1 MSDLIFT
8 TTAFGI
14 GAIVSLLLLFHF
26 WKNKRQHKDFLL
38 GVFSFCILSVFSLY
52 GFYLSLVDTIDLA
65 KGDIA
70 STSGKCEIFI
80 SEDVGGRFGT
90 SNILQVNVN
99 DVLAE
104 GDPEDF
110 PDLEEGIFNC
120 TIEYT
125 RKTQSLLTIEIE

>member
-26 WKNKRQHKDFLL
+26 LKNKRQHKDFLL
-38 GVFSFCILSVFSLY
+38 GVFSFCILSIVLLY
-52 GFYLSLVDTIDLA
+52 GSYLSLADTIDLA
-65 KGDIA
+65 KGEVA
-70 STSGKCEIFI
+70 STGGKCEIFI
-80 SEDVGGRFGT
+80 MEDIGGRFGT
-90 SNILQVNVN
+90 SKILQVNVDN
-99 DVLAE
+99 VTVEANA
-104 GDPEDF
+104 EDF

-125 RKTQSLLTIEIE
+125 RKTQSLLTIEID

>member
-14 GAIVSLLLLFHF
+14 GAIISLLLLFHF
-26 WKNKRQHKDFLL
+26 LKNKRQHKDFLL
-38 GVFSFCILSVFSLY
+38 GVFSFCILSIFSLY
-52 GFYLSLVDTIDLA
+52 GCYLFLGDTIGLA

-80 SEDVGGRFGT
+80 LEDVGGRFGT
-90 SNILQVNVN
+90 SNILQVNVD

-104 GDPEDF
+104 ADPEDF

-125 RKTQSLLTIEIE
+125 RKTQSLLTIEID